1 MKDYE
6 IYDGSMLVGLVNMNE
21 KKKETLYTIVSV
33 IALII
38 VIVGIVVAFINY
50 KNI

>member
-1 MKDYE
+1 
-6 IYDGSMLVGLVNMNE
+6 MNE

-33 IALII
+33 IALIR
-38 VIVGIVVAFINY
+38 VIGGIVVAFINY